1 MRVKLILPRFTQTQ
15 THSGRKI
22 NYSLW
27 PPIGLATLAGYVY
40 ADDEVWIEDE
50 NVEPLQLDDSPD
62 LVGISVGVSAARRAY
77 EIADHYRKRGVHVA
91 LGGLHATAMPVE
103 ALGHADTVFL
113 GPAEEAW
120 PRFLGHFKARRPR
133 RLYRSQVRSLADQ
146 PPVRRDLIKR
156 HLYLAPNALVVSRG
170 CPHHCDFCSNSSFF
184 RGGKAF
190 YTQTVDQALAEI
202 GRLAGRHLYFL
213 DDHILGDKQ
222 FARALFGAMEGMG
235 RTWQSAATVDS
246 ALETDLL
253 ERAVASGLR
262 TLLVGFETISEKSLA
277 DHRKYQNLRCDY
289 GEAVRRFHDAGVM
302 LNATFVFGM
311 DDDDE
316 SVFDR
321 TVEWALEQGIE
332 AATFHIL
339 TPYPGTGLYRR
350 MAADGRILTRNWD
363 LYDTAHVVFRPARMS
378 AAALEAGYLR
388 ARRDFYRWGSI
399 LRGAATHAR
408 LRDRLR
414 HVAYTAGWGRF
425 EAMWD
430 FVIRSGQVGR
440 FSPVLS
446 ALLAASDGPIRGRI
460 GRQQGEGRI
469 RQSEAV
475 GALDPDAMAQALR
488 APYGGHL

>member
-1 MRVKLILPRFTQTQ
+1 MRVKLVLPRFTRSQA
-15 THSGRKI
+15 HSRRKI

-27 PPIGLATLAGYVY
+27 PPIGLATLAGYVH
-40 ADDEVWIEDE
+40 AGDEVWIEDE
-50 NVEPLQLDDSPD
+50 NVEPLELDDSPD
-62 LVGISVGVSAARRAY
+62 LVGISVAVSAARRAY
-77 EIADHYRKRGVHVA
+77 EVADHYRKRGVHVA
-91 LGGLHATAMPVE
+91 LGGLHATAMPSE

-120 PRFLGHFKARRPR
+120 PRFLGDFRARQPR

-146 PPVRRDLIKR
+146 PPVRRDSIKR

-170 CPHHCDFCSNSSFF
+170 CPHRCDFCSNSSFF
-184 RGGKAF
+184 RGGEAF
-190 YTQTVDQALAEI
+190 YTQTADQALAEI
-202 GRLAGRHLYFL
+202 GRLPGRHLYFL
-213 DDHILGDKQ
+213 DDHIFGSKQ
-222 FARALFGAMEGMG
+222 FARALFGAMKGMG

-253 ERAVASGLR
+253 ELAVESGLR

-277 DHRKYQNLRCDY
+277 DHGKHQNLRCDY
-289 GEAVRRFHDAGVM
+289 SEAVRRFHDAGVM
-302 LNATFVFGM
+302 VNATFVFGM

-332 AATFHIL
+332 TATFHIL
-339 TPYPGTGLYRR
+339 TPYPGTGLYQR
-350 MAADGRILTRNWD
+350 MAADGRILRRNWD

-378 AAALEAGYLR
+378 AAALKAGYLR
-388 ARRDFYRWGSI
+388 AQRDFYRWGSI

-408 LRDRLR
+408 LRDRVR

-425 EAMWD
+425 ETMWD

-440 FSPVLS
+440 FSPALS
-446 ALLAASDGPIRGRI
+446 ALLAASDGPIRGRAD
-460 GRQQGEGRI
+460 RRQGEGRI
-469 RQSEAV
+469 RQSESV
-475 GALDPDAMAQALR
+475 GALDPDAMAQALP
-488 APYGGHL
+488 APYGGPL